1 MCTKRIRKEVEL
13 EDIHGKEK
21 KTKTVNFRPSIENMR
36 WLFVFY
42 DSSILVGVDSDN
54 EIDKYSDSISNCV
67 IALQS
72 FTICVHLLC
81 SPSIP
86 VSEVDHTQH
95 YHRTP
100 LPQPKS
106 APLSIPLKI
115 SNYSSWRERILPAKR
130 KKFPR
135 NSSPIK
141 SSPTTSSSKPQRFL
155 NGNSLFPS
163 PTSKLLQN
171 WPTKTSPP
179 SLQFLCLPENSQALK
194 FKSAPFSHFSSYVQ
208 SIIFSSTE
216 IL

>member
-1 MCTKRIRKEVEL
+1 M
-13 EDIHGKEK
+13 
-21 KTKTVNFRPSIENMR
+21 
-36 WLFVFY
+36 
-42 DSSILVGVDSDN
+42 DSDN

-72 FTICVHLLC
+72 FTICVHFLC
-81 SPSIP
+81 SPFIS
-86 VSEVDHTQH
+86 VSKVDYTH
-95 YHRTP
+95 YHNRTP
-100 LPQPKS
+100 LLQPKS

-155 NGNSLFPS
+155 NENSLFPS
-163 PTSKLLQN
+163 PTSKLSQN
-171 WPTKTSPP
+171 WPTRTSPP